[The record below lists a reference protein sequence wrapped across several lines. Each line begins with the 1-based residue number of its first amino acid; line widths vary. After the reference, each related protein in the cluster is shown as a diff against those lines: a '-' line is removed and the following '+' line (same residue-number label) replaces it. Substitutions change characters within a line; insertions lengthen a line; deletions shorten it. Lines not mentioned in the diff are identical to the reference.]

1 MIFLFYCILPFA
13 NYNTPFTKEY
23 FRIFLYIIA
32 TRFNFARKYVNL
44 MNKKDI
50 RYTAPRVISCQEV
63 EFEGP
68 SILAASVVEFIAG
81 TNTIEQDVDQVD
93 ITDNIFNHDWE

>member
-1 MIFLFYCILPFA
+1 
-13 NYNTPFTKEY
+13 
-23 FRIFLYIIA
+23 
-32 TRFNFARKYVNL
+32 
-44 MNKKDI
+44 MNKDI

-68 SILAASVVEFIAG
+68 ILAARVVEFIAG

>member
-1 MIFLFYCILPFA
+1 MRRDLILPG
-13 NYNTPFTKEY
+13 NTLIGLIVK
-23 FRIFLYIIA
+23 
-32 TRFNFARKYVNL
+32 
-44 MNKKDI
+44 NKKDI

-63 EFEGP
+63 EFEGH